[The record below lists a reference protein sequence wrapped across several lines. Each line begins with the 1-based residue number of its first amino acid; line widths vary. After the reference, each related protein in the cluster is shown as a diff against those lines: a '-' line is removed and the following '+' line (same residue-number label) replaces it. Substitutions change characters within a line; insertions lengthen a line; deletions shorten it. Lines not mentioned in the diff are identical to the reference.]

1 MKKKIANLAVVSNK
15 TYEATR
21 ATNLQHYDI
30 SSALQTTL
38 DFHEMITIF
47 CEKIQLMIPHDGMVY
62 CNPQF
67 NLEFKKGMNTRHS
80 CSYKLTIEDLSL
92 GELRLMRHQRFS
104 NEELK
109 LLEALLCCLIYPL
122 RNATMYQQALQMAQT
137 DPLTKTK
144 NRTAFNEAIVRE
156 FKLANR
162 NCKHLSLIFAD
173 IDHFKA
179 INDKHGHECGDIALA
194 SVANLI
200 KDSIRGS
207 DMVFRYG
214 GEEFVV
220 LLSETSLDD
229 AEDIAERIRLVID
242 NHTLAYG
249 MQTLNMSVSLG
260 VSSLRGNDSIESFI
274 KRADHAMYL
283 AKANGRNLVKRAQ

>member
-1 MKKKIANLAVVSNK
+1 MKKKIANLAVVNNK

-38 DFHEMITIF
+38 NFHELITIF
-47 CEKIQLMIPHDGMVY
+47 CEKIHLMIPHDGMVY

-80 CSYKLTIEDLSL
+80 CSYKLTIEDLPL
-92 GELRLMRHQRFS
+92 GELRLMRRQRFG

-144 NRTAFNEAIVRE
+144 NRTAFNEAIARE

-162 NCKHLSLIFAD
+162 NSKHLSLIFVD
-173 IDHFKA
+173 IDHFKS
-179 INDKHGHECGDIALA
+179 INDNHGHECGDIALA

-207 DMVFRYG
+207 DILFRYG
-214 GEEFVV
+214 GEEFVI

-229 AEDIAERIRLVID
+229 AEDIAERIRLVIY

-260 VSSLRGNDSIESFI
+260 VSSLRGNDSIGSFI
-274 KRADHAMYL
+274 KRADRAMYL
-283 AKANGRNLVKRAQ
+283 AKANGRNQVKRAQ